1 MDETN
6 KSSFDFSNLGGLL
19 FGGDDSGL
27 GEYLS
32 PTQQKAMQNQAL
44 MSAAMSLLK
53 NSGWTTQPVSL
64 GQALGSAYEAGKT
77 GYQGAQQNAIQ
88 QLLTKQKLDEAR
100 RAQSSLD
107 AYQKFI
113 TGIPAEGQAITPEQA
128 ISAPGM
134 AIGPTVERAN
144 LIGQPISGATM
155 PSAGTPLTPQMQ
167 RLLSFLPPEKGIPE
181 AIKMMQPQKTTGQ
194 PFRAADGKFY
204 VMTETGGVVPAPVA
218 PEAKPT
224 GQPQEVMVDG
234 KLAMVQYY
242 EDGSYKVVSGVT
254 PKIKTTGQ
262 PFKAADG
269 KFYIQT
275 ETGDVIPA
283 PVAPAPEI
291 TGEAFKGADGNY
303 YYMTKQGAVP
313 ADITPAAEIT
323 GAAFK
328 AADGKFYY
336 PTKQGAVPADITPAA
351 KPLGDIKE
359 VTDASGQPVLV
370 QRYDDGSI
378 KSVEGFGVPRELV
391 QVNLGGKI
399 QFVDKNRIPANAT
412 YVTGMSP
419 GEEARLKIDQ
429 ENLQIALKRL
439 KLSQEEFLRGQ
450 YDRVENEDGV
460 FYVSKVPGLPV
471 IPITGAGGVP
481 LKGKATPKPTEG
493 ETNAAGFA
501 GQMENAEAVI
511 SQLPAGSQPGAGSAI
526 AGSVPFVGDVTKRFV
541 QPAATQQYEQA
552 AQAWIRAKLRKES
565 GAAIGVDEMA
575 KEYQTYFPQVGD
587 SPAVIAQKAR
597 ARRIATEAMKKS
609 AGKSYTPTAM
619 PSPVVSTPPVIQNL
633 LNKYPPKAQ

>member
-53 NSGWTTQPVSL
+53 NSGYTTQPVSL

-77 GYQGAQQNAIQ
+77 GYQGAQENAIKQ
-88 QLLTKQKLDEAR
+88 MLTKQKLDEAR

-113 TGIPAEGQAITPEQA
+113 TGIPVEGQAITPEQA

-224 GQPQEVMVDG
+224 GQPQEVMVGG
-234 KLAMVQYY
+234 KPALVQYY

-262 PFKAADG
+262 PFKGVDE
-269 KFYIQT
+269 KYYIQT

-303 YYMTKQGAVP
+303 YYMTKQGPIP
-313 ADITPAAEIT
+313 ASVAPAPEIT
-323 GAAFK
+323 GQAFK
-328 AADGKFYY
+328 GADGKFYY
-336 PTKQGAVPADITPAA
+336 PTKLGPIPAEIAPADLAAEEFGAAVPEVVDGKTQMVQYNKYGQRRVVPGAMPYEKPEATPDEVRLLKAANKEITMENIMALRQSSATRVDVRQNAEKKGLELGYELAVKDLGVSRDMARSANTTLANIDRILPALDTAITGPAADFRATLLRVGKQLNVAGADADQVLKNTATVVQGLAQQELAAAEQMRGQGA
-351 KPLGDIKE
+351 L
-359 VTDASGQPVLV
+359 TDAERAILRRAAGGDVSLTAGELRVGLLAAQRTARMRAESHGQLLSTAVKAIPSLSQIAPMYEVPVYGAQPTNPL
-370 QRYDDGSI
+370 QNAIQKEIDRRKAS
-378 KSVEGFGVPRELV
+378 
-391 QVNLGGKI
+391 GGK
-399 QFVDKNRIPANAT
+399 R
-412 YVTGMSP
+412 
-419 GEEARLKIDQ
+419 
-429 ENLQIALKRL
+429 
-439 KLSQEEFLRGQ
+439 
-450 YDRVENEDGV
+450 
-460 FYVSKVPGLPV
+460 
-471 IPITGAGGVP
+471 
-481 LKGKATPKPTEG
+481 
-493 ETNAAGFA
+493 
-501 GQMENAEAVI
+501 
-511 SQLPAGSQPGAGSAI
+511 
-526 AGSVPFVGDVTKRFV
+526 
-541 QPAATQQYEQA
+541 
-552 AQAWIRAKLRKES
+552 
-565 GAAIGVDEMA
+565 
-575 KEYQTYFPQVGD
+575 
-587 SPAVIAQKAR
+587 
-597 ARRIATEAMKKS
+597 
-609 AGKSYTPTAM
+609 
-619 PSPVVSTPPVIQNL
+619 
-633 LNKYPPKAQ
+633 

>member
-1 MDETN
+1 MDEIN

-53 NSGWTTQPVSL
+53 NSGYTTQPVSL

-77 GYQGAQQNAIQ
+77 GYQSAQQNAIQ
-88 QLLTKQKLDEAR
+88 QMLTRQKLDEAR
-100 RAQSSLD
+100 RAQASLD

-113 TGIPAEGQAITPEQA
+113 TGIPVEGQAITPEQA

-224 GQPQEVMVDG
+224 GQPQEVMVGG
-234 KLAMVQYY
+234 KPALVQYY

-262 PFKAADG
+262 PFKGVDE
-269 KFYIQT
+269 KYYIQT

-291 TGEAFKGADGNY
+291 TGQAFKG
-303 YYMTKQGAVP
+303 
-313 ADITPAAEIT
+313 
-323 GAAFK
+323 
-328 AADGKFYY
+328 ADGKFYY
-336 PTKQGAVPADITPAA
+336 PTKLGPIPAEIAPADLAAEEFGAAVPEVVDGKTQMVQYNKYGQRRVVPGAMPYEKPEATPDEVRLLKAANKEITMENIMALRQSSATRVDVRQNAEKKGLELGYELAVKDLGVSRDMARSANTTLANIDRILPALDTAITGPAADFRATLLRVGKQLNVAGADADQVLKNTATVVQGLAQQELAAAEQMRGQGA
-351 KPLGDIKE
+351 L
-359 VTDASGQPVLV
+359 TDAERAILRRAAGGDVSLTAGELRVGLLAAQRTARMRAESHGQLLSTAVKAIPSLSQIAPMYEVPVYGAQPTNPL
-370 QRYDDGSI
+370 QNAIQKEIDRRKAS
-378 KSVEGFGVPRELV
+378 
-391 QVNLGGKI
+391 GGK
-399 QFVDKNRIPANAT
+399 R
-412 YVTGMSP
+412 
-419 GEEARLKIDQ
+419 
-429 ENLQIALKRL
+429 
-439 KLSQEEFLRGQ
+439 
-450 YDRVENEDGV
+450 
-460 FYVSKVPGLPV
+460 
-471 IPITGAGGVP
+471 
-481 LKGKATPKPTEG
+481 
-493 ETNAAGFA
+493 
-501 GQMENAEAVI
+501 
-511 SQLPAGSQPGAGSAI
+511 
-526 AGSVPFVGDVTKRFV
+526 
-541 QPAATQQYEQA
+541 
-552 AQAWIRAKLRKES
+552 
-565 GAAIGVDEMA
+565 
-575 KEYQTYFPQVGD
+575 
-587 SPAVIAQKAR
+587 
-597 ARRIATEAMKKS
+597 
-609 AGKSYTPTAM
+609 
-619 PSPVVSTPPVIQNL
+619 
-633 LNKYPPKAQ
+633 